1 MVRGKCAVA
10 EGSSEDASVGKP
22 AEMDEAGDYDT
33 TSDTY
38 SVFLQL
44 DEETTAVLAAVGVHR
59 GGCEIALMRAVLP
72 YIPQA
77 IALQKMQKQQEYL
90 SYHDDLTGLLN
101 RNSFVD
107 YLDHVK
113 EKGIEIFRRSVY

>member
-1 MVRGKCAVA
+1 MPWQRDRLKML
-10 EGSSEDASVGKP
+10 P
-22 AEMDEAGDYDT
+22 AENQPKWMKQEITDT

-72 YIPQA
+72 YTPGHRTA
-77 IALQKMQKQQEYL
+77 EDAE
-90 SYHDDLTGLLN
+90 TA
-101 RNSFVD
+101 
-107 YLDHVK
+107 
-113 EKGIEIFRRSVY
+113 GISELPR